1 MTPKLDEWLT
11 GHNASAP
18 RDLAAR
24 RPLTPAER
32 IVVAGTLVVV
42 ASLLL
47 PWYGIPFSRGL
58 SVTGVD
64 SFGFADAALLI
75 TVGAAVLLVVRDAG
89 GHKLARPLRSA
100 ELVVAAGVW
109 AALLTIYLMIDR
121 PDELA
126 SANAVSLRFG
136 AFVALGGCIA
146 VVVGGMRMRVEQA
159 AERTP
164 PPPAP

>member
-1 MTPKLDEWLT
+1 MA
-11 GHNASAP
+11 ASRSSEP
-18 RDLAAR
+18 AAR

-32 IVVAGTLVVV
+32 IVVAGAIVVA

-58 SVTGVD
+58 SITGVD

-75 TVGAAVLLVVRDAG
+75 TVAAAVLLVVRDAAG
-89 GHKLARPLRSA
+89 RTLARPLRSA

-146 VVVGGMRMRVEQA
+146 VVVGGMRLRVEQA
-159 AERTP
+159 AQRP
-164 PPPAP
+164 SPPPAP

>member
-1 MTPKLDEWLT
+1 MAGSPSND
-11 GHNASAP
+11 GP
-18 RDLAAR
+18 AR
-24 RPLTPAER
+24 RPLSPAER
-32 IVVAGTLVVV
+32 IVAAGAIAVV

-47 PWYGIPFSRGL
+47 PWYGIPFTRGL

-75 TVGAAVLLVVRDAG
+75 TVGAAVVLVVRDAAG
-89 GHKLARPLRSA
+89 RKLARPLRSA

-109 AALLTIYLMIDR
+109 GALLTIYLMIDR

-146 VVVGGMRMRVEQA
+146 VVVGGMRLRVEQA
-159 AERTP
+159 AQRP
-164 PPPAP
+164 SPPPAP

>member
-1 MTPKLDEWLT
+1 M
-11 GHNASAP
+11 
-18 RDLAAR
+18 
-24 RPLTPAER
+24 PA
-32 IVVAGTLVVV
+32 
-42 ASLLL
+42 
-47 PWYGIPFSRGL
+47 
-58 SVTGVD
+58 
-64 SFGFADAALLI
+64 
-75 TVGAAVLLVVRDAG
+75 